1 MLRIPIGKCRSGSAP
16 KLQMEL
22 QSPIWSFGAPNPP
35 RWSSGSSIWEDLQE
49 KVRNPIGK
57 CNGLSTNYNEF
68 RKILKDLQ
76 DFI

>member
-35 RWSSGSSIWEDLQE
+35 RLSSGSSIWEDLQE
-49 KVRNPIGK
+49 KVRNPIGNWYVFPNK
-57 CNGLSTNYNEF
+57 YDEF
-68 RKILKDLQ
+68 CKILKDL
-76 DFI
+76 

>member
-16 KLQMEL
+16 KLEMEL

-35 RWSSGSSIWEDLQE
+35 RWSSGSSIWEDGQE

-57 CNGLSTNYNEF
+57 CN
-68 RKILKDLQ
+68 
-76 DFI
+76 DFQQNIMNSVRS